1 MDKERLVE
9 CLAAESW
16 LRANYD
22 LGTNNADEMARRI
35 RDDLRRISDSCMRRV
50 SSRSNECKWPKH
62 WWTDE
67 IGELRKES
75 CLARRRFGDRKRKL
89 LRRGGDYEEFVTDA
103 VLLGLKAEWRAS
115 RVRVC

>member
-1 MDKERLVE
+1 
-9 CLAAESW
+9 
-16 LRANYD
+16 
-22 LGTNNADEMARRI
+22 MARRI

-50 SSRSNECKWPKH
+50 GSRSNERKWPKH